1 MARSERMVGA
11 LWGSSIT
18 VICSYFSLISKLGG
32 GVYDVHIDDLLDH
45 DLPHNH
51 VICYEEHDDDDLL

>member
-18 VICSYFSLISKLGG
+18 VICSYFSLISKLGR
-32 GVYDVHIDDLLDH
+32 GVYDVHIDNLLDH

-51 VICYEEHDDDDLL
+51 VVCYGEHDDDDLL

>member
-32 GVYDVHIDDLLDH
+32 GVLDVHIDH
-45 DLPHNH
+45 DLHHSH
-51 VICYEEHDDDDLL
+51 VVCYEEHHVDDLL